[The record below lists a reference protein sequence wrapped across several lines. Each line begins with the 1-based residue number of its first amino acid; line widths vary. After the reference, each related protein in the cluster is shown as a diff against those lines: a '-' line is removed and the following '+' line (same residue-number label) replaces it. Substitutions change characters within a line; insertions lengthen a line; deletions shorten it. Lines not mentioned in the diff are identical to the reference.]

1 MLNPYFKIKLY
12 RCKSYSSQFER
23 VFLCDKLQNAVE
35 ETAAT
40 FSKGKKIPFHFIL
53 PEMPIKTE
61 LKMQIKKSFQV
72 DLFKNSN
79 EIKWE
84 LDRVFE
90 TRSESHD
97 VVTRL
102 FWSNVK

>member
-1 MLNPYFKIKLY
+1 
-12 RCKSYSSQFER
+12 
-23 VFLCDKLQNAVE
+23 
-35 ETAAT
+35 
-40 FSKGKKIPFHFIL
+40 
-53 PEMPIKTE
+53 MPIKTE
-61 LKMQIKKSFQV
+61 LKMLIKKSFQV

-102 FWSNVK
+102 FWCNVK

>member
-61 LKMQIKKSFQV
+61 LKSANKKVISGRPFQK
-72 DLFKNSN
+72 F
-79 EIKWE
+79 
-84 LDRVFE
+84 
-90 TRSESHD
+90 
-97 VVTRL
+97 
-102 FWSNVK
+102 